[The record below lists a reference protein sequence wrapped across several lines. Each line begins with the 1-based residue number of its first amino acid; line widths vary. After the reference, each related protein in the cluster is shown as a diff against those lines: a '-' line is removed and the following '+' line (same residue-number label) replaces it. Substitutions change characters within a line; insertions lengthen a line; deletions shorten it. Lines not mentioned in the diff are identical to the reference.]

1 MLDYVK
7 SFLHCENGSCKRK
20 VRKTSHFLVLLSKP
34 ASKPSIN
41 FTSSILTFHNDPSLK
56 NSFFIR
62 PTPPPEMR
70 SELVFLRENIE
81 VLQNSPLCEVVIGRI
96 KGGPGT
102 RPR

>member
-41 FTSSILTFHNDPSLK
+41 FTSSISTFHNDPSLK
-56 NSFFIR
+56 NSFFIHH
-62 PTPPPEMR
+62 PPRNAIRTCFPKRKYR
-70 SELVFLRENIE
+70 SFTKQSFV
-81 VLQNSPLCEVVIGRI
+81 
-96 KGGPGT
+96 
-102 RPR
+102 